1 MHDDELLPALQ
12 PALVERLA
20 DRFRLLSDPTRLRII
35 SELHASGELS
45 VGEIVARIESSY
57 ATVSKQL
64 ALLRAHQTVARR
76 REGTTAYYR
85 IVDPSLDEVCR
96 VVCKSLNDHW
106 LNWGAELEA
115 SLPDR

>member
-1 MHDDELLPALQ
+1 MHNEKTLPALQ
-12 PALVERLA
+12 PALIERVA
-20 DRFRLLSDPTRLRII
+20 ERFKLLSDPTRLRIV
-35 SELHASGELS
+35 SELHACGELS
-45 VGEIVARIESSY
+45 VGEIVARIDSSY

-76 REGTTAYYR
+76 RDGTTAYYR
-85 IVDPSLDEVCR
+85 IIDPSLDEVCR

-106 LNWGAELEA
+106 VSWGAELEA